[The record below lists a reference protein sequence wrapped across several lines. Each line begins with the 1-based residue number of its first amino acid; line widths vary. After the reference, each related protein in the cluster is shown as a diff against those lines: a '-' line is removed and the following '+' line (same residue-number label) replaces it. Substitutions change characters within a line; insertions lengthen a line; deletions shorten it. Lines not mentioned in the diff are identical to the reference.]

1 MGGGILPAAIVN
13 KKLKFLF
20 GKEVQDKKW
29 SDFGGGREGNETPF
43 DTAIRE
49 GCEELDGFFGCSSS
63 LRKLVKS
70 NQIGIIDTQG
80 LKTYIFLVDYDENLP
95 IYFNNHHHF
104 IKKHLPY
111 KINRGGLFEKSEIG
125 WFSSEELK
133 HSPGQF
139 RPFYRNVVKNIV
151 DNYSQ
156 LLKNAKKF

>member
-1 MGGGILPAAIVN
+1 MGGGILPAALVN

-80 LKTYIFLVDYDENLP
+80 LKTYIFLVEYDENLP

-151 DNYSQ
+151 DNYSK
-156 LLKNAKKF
+156 LLKNAKKI